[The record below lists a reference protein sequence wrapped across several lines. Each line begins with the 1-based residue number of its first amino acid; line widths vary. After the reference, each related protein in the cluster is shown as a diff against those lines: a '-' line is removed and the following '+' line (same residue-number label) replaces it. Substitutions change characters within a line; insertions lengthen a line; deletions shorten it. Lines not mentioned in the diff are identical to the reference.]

1 MAVIRKARR
10 TEHGEAIAALDLIGQ
25 EGLIEPDQLDG
36 AAAVFQRRFEDSHP
50 LHRRDAR
57 MRGDHPAADEN
68 RRVDVVSEVGDGRW
82 IAAIFVA
89 VRKKPEEIA
98 RGVESVLVQDFRAPR
113 ADAFEEL
120 HRRIGRDHSMR
131 VKQLTVNG

>member
-1 MAVIRKARR
+1 
-10 TEHGEAIAALDLIGQ
+10 
-25 EGLIEPDQLDG
+25 
-36 AAAVFQRRFEDSHP
+36 
-50 LHRRDAR
+50 

-98 RGVESVLVQDFRAPR
+98 RGVESVLVQDFRASR
-113 ADAFEEL
+113 AYAFEEL

-131 VKQLTVNG
+131 VRQLTVNG